1 MSGKSSLIRAISDK
15 SVQDYIMFQRHSEEF
30 DHWELPSYDET
41 IYSQIGVQLVDF
53 PDHITHPL
61 YFRMFDTPGD
71 RIVNYKAGETIFPNA
86 SVILIVLDGA

>member
-1 MSGKSSLIRAISDK
+1 
-15 SVQDYIMFQRHSEEF
+15 MFQRHSQEF
-30 DHWELPSYDET
+30 EDWELPSYDET

-86 SVILIVLDGA
+86 TVILIVLDGARLPTRDHTLSLNYFVVNEL